1 MQSKMFTSV
10 LTVLLFIAFGC
21 HGGQVDNSSP
31 GHAPGAKGRYPVI
44 YPTGGA
50 IKFPEDQVIKKE
62 VRVTTRWQTITF
74 EKPLQINRQ
83 GLMGLHLAV
92 DQEPYISTTD
102 NDPRNLDCSDA
113 EYQKNAFSLR
123 RRSDGVLVR
132 PEAVLVSDNGVEVK
146 VRPTGHLYPYFDKHV
161 MTIALRTFKDMDS
174 PPPDFPESIQGFT
187 VLRIRST
194 APFVIRYLWWK
205 VDQHPEI
212 YSK

>member
-1 MQSKMFTSV
+1 MRPI
-10 LTVLLFIAFGC
+10 LTALLFGFLLLAAGC
-21 HGGQVDNSSP
+21 HAGQMKDNAPDRSP
-31 GHAPGAKGRYPVI
+31 EQAGRYPVI

-123 RRSDGVLVR
+123 RRSDWVLVR
-132 PEAVLVSDNGVEVK
+132 PEAVLVGDNGVEVK

-174 PPPDFPESIQGFT
+174 PPPDFPESIQTFT